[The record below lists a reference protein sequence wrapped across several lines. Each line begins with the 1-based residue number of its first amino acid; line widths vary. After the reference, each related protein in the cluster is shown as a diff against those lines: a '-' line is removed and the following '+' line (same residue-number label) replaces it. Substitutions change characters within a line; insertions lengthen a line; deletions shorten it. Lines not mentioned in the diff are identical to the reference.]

1 MKLKLS
7 RITLFFVL
15 VVLSFSSCK
24 KSTLIGS
31 DLLPAS
37 DDINGIFT
45 DTLSLN
51 TKTVSE
57 LPLKTSTNTKFPV
70 GVMNDNVFGKTSAS
84 LYTQFQI
91 AGQIDLGN
99 PDSLFV
105 DSLVLNLPYAGSYGK
120 FTNSQNIYVYR
131 VTEAMNND
139 SSYYSDKTFSV
150 DPTEVGRRMDFI
162 PDLTHGIIDDGDSIA
177 ASMRIRLAD
186 HLGQDLL
193 NQSRGANFQ
202 SNDAFQNYFKGLLVV
217 SDTNVSNAQ
226 GCVYVS
232 ITSTSDSRL
241 TVYYHNYDSTGLKF
255 SFTIGNKSNS
265 FSHYSHNYSSA
276 PIQNALGSTNASDSV
291 VYLQG
296 GAGVKTKITF
306 PTLSNLGNILVNK
319 AELFVYVPAEY
330 LDPDSVY
337 TIPTRLICLRSDS
350 TGKNVAIQDQLS
362 SNLIYGGAKTEIMI
376 DGQKCYQYSFSIAE
390 RLQDIITG
398 GATDYGFFLVSYQS
412 PEVTDRAMIAGAKRS
427 DKFRMKLNLIYTKL
441 P

>member
-1 MKLKLS
+1 VKLKLS

-131 VTEAMNND
+131 VTEAIESP
-139 SSYYSDKTFSV
+139 SSI
-150 DPTEVGRRMDFI
+150 I
-162 PDLTHGIIDDGDSIA
+162 P
-177 ASMRIRLAD
+177 
-186 HLGQDLL
+186 
-193 NQSRGANFQ
+193 
-202 SNDAFQNYFKGLLVV
+202 
-217 SDTNVSNAQ
+217 
-226 GCVYVS
+226 
-232 ITSTSDSRL
+232 
-241 TVYYHNYDSTGLKF
+241 
-255 SFTIGNKSNS
+255 
-265 FSHYSHNYSSA
+265 
-276 PIQNALGSTNASDSV
+276 
-291 VYLQG
+291 
-296 GAGVKTKITF
+296 
-306 PTLSNLGNILVNK
+306 
-319 AELFVYVPAEY
+319 
-330 LDPDSVY
+330 
-337 TIPTRLICLRSDS
+337 
-350 TGKNVAIQDQLS
+350 
-362 SNLIYGGAKTEIMI
+362 
-376 DGQKCYQYSFSIAE
+376 
-390 RLQDIITG
+390 
-398 GATDYGFFLVSYQS
+398 
-412 PEVTDRAMIAGAKRS
+412 
-427 DKFRMKLNLIYTKL
+427 
-441 P
+441 